1 MIVAGSAML
10 LVESVAVLRHE
21 RETPNEKYKT
31 NRGASLWRCHDNRAA
46 VAVSAQIED

>member
-1 MIVAGSAML
+1 MAGSAML
-10 LVESVAVLRHE
+10 LVESVAILRHE

-31 NRGASLWRCHDNRAA
+31 NRGASLWRCHDNWAA